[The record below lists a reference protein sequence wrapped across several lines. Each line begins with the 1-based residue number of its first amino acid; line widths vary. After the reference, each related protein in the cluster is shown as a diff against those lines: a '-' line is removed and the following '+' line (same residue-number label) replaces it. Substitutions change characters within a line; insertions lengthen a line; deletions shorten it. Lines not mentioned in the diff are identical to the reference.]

1 MGDLTAKQEKFC
13 ALYVELGNAT
23 HAYLQAYQ
31 AANMTHRTAQK
42 RAGELLKN
50 GAVAGRIAALQQDI
64 AQKAGLTRQFVIE
77 RLMRNAR
84 ICMGEERVRLA
95 VQRTNKETKQ
105 VDVVEIEV
113 TERDAAAANRA
124 LELLGKTEEVR
135 LFSDRSKEDQ
145 PGGAAAGPTEEGPR
159 ETGPDH
165 LAELAKR
172 YRLGLAV
179 VEGGLAKSAAKDAQ

>member
-1 MGDLTAKQEKFC
+1 MEGLTAKQEKFC
-13 ALYVELGNAT
+13 SLYVELGNAT

-50 GAVAGRIAALQQDI
+50 GAVTGRIAALQAAA
-64 AQKAGLTRQFVIE
+64 AQKAGLTRQWVLE
-77 RLMRNAR
+77 RLMLNAR

-105 VDVVEIEV
+105 IEVVEIVV

-124 LELLGKTEEVR
+124 LELLGKTAELK
-135 LFSDRSKEDQ
+135 LFS
-145 PGGAAAGPTEEGPR
+145 
-159 ETGPDH
+159 
-165 LAELAKR
+165 
-172 YRLGLAV
+172 
-179 VEGGLAKSAAKDAQ
+179 

>member
-13 ALYVELGNAT
+13 VLYVELGNAT

-50 GAVAGRIAALQQDI
+50 GAVAGRIAALQQDV

-84 ICMGEERVRLA
+84 ICMGEERVQL

-124 LELLGKTEEVR
+124 LELLGKTEEVQ
-135 LFSDRSKEDQ
+135 LFSERSKADQ
-145 PGGAAAGPTEEGPR
+145 FGGAAAAPIDERPR
-159 ETGPDH
+159 ETGADH

-172 YRLGLAV
+172 YGRGLAV
-179 VEGGLAKSAAKDAQ
+179 VEGGLVKSAKAAQ